1 MTGATGKDRPPGA
14 LLQHQPVAGAGR
26 GDAMSD
32 HTREPARAPEALAA
46 LFNRRANAG
55 DVEGLVA
62 LYEPDAVLAAGRV
75 VATGHAEIRTFY
87 ADLLARKS
95 DFPAPETPPPL
106 RNGALAMTFA
116 RLPNGAFSVEI
127 AREQADGTWLW
138 AIDQLK
144 LAPPKA

>member
-1 MTGATGKDRPPGA
+1 MPHDEHETAREPGA
-14 LLQHQPVAGAGR
+14 LAG
-26 GDAMSD
+26 
-32 HTREPARAPEALAA
+32 

-62 LYEPDAVLAAGRV
+62 LYEPEALLAAGRV

-87 ADLLARKS
+87 TDLLARRS
-95 DFPAPETPPPL
+95 EFPAAEALPPL
-106 RNGALAMTFA
+106 RNGPLAMTFA
-116 RLPNGAFSVEI
+116 RLPNGTLSVEV

-144 LAPPKA
+144 IAPAKG

>member
-1 MTGATGKDRPPGA
+1 
-14 LLQHQPVAGAGR
+14 
-26 GDAMSD
+26 MSD
-32 HTREPARAPEALAA
+32 EMRETARAPESLAA

-75 VATGHAEIRTFY
+75 VATGHAEIRSFY
-87 ADLLARKS
+87 TDLLARKS
-95 DFPAPETPPPL
+95 DFPVPETLPPL

-116 RLPNGAFSVEI
+116 RLPHGAFSVEV

>member
-1 MTGATGKDRPPGA
+1 
-14 LLQHQPVAGAGR
+14 
-26 GDAMSD
+26 MSD
-32 HTREPARAPEALAA
+32 QTREPARAPEELAA

-95 DFPAPETPPPL
+95 DFPSPETLPPL
-106 RNGALAMTFA
+106 RNGGLAMTFA
-116 RLPNGAFSVEI
+116 RLPKGAFSVEV

-144 LAPPKA
+144 LAPPKD

>member
-1 MTGATGKDRPPGA
+1 MPD
-14 LLQHQPVAGAGR
+14 V
-26 GDAMSD
+26 
-32 HTREPARAPEALAA
+32 TREAARTPEALAA
-46 LFNRRANAG
+46 LFNRHANAG

-62 LYEPDAVLAAGRV
+62 LYEPDALLAAGRV

-95 DFPAPETPPPL
+95 DFAMPETLPPL
-106 RNGALAMTFA
+106 RNGPLAMTFA
-116 RLPNGAFSVEI
+116 RLLNGALSVEV

-144 LAPPKA
+144 IAPPKG

>member
-1 MTGATGKDRPPGA
+1 
-14 LLQHQPVAGAGR
+14 
-26 GDAMSD
+26 MSD
-32 HTREPARAPEALAA
+32 QTREPARAPEELAA

-62 LYEPDAVLAAGRV
+62 LYEPDALLAAGRV

-116 RLPNGAFSVEI
+116 QLPKGAFSVEV